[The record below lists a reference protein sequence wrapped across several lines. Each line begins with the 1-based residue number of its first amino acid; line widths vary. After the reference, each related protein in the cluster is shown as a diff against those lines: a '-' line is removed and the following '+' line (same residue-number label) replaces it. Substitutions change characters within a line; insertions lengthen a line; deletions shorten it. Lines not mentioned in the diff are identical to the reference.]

1 VHLAFIGHPILG
13 DKKYGKNDEF
23 ARLALHARSLGFM
36 HPVTGKFM
44 EFDSPLPQEF
54 LDVMKKNKT

>member
-23 ARLALHARSLGFM
+23 SRLALHAQSLGFI
-36 HPVTGKFM
+36 HPTTAKFV
-44 EFDSPLPQEF
+44 EFNSSLPQEF
-54 LDVMKKNKT
+54 LDFTTKK